1 MEAVPTAFKKDTS
14 MLKRTVKSLALVAA
28 LSSVWAM
35 NTSAM
40 AAESIKLGYAKCAH
54 CSAC

>member
-1 MEAVPTAFKKDTS
+1 